1 MSSAGSPN
9 WKQMHG
15 SAVSA
20 PQRLRTRCCDPEI
33 AARTGKSGG
42 WARTCRMSPTS
53 VASWVA
59 ATAPSHSISTLL
71 ADGGQL
77 FDAGKQPVE
86 HPLEIPADRIVES
99 ARFPDRRHGW
109 VP

>member
-1 MSSAGSPN
+1 MSPAGSPN

-42 WARTCRMSPTS
+42 WGATRRLSTPS
-53 VASWVA
+53 VASSGPA
-59 ATAPSHSISTLL
+59 NAPSHSISTLL

-86 HPLEIPADRIVES
+86 HPLEIPADRMGES
-99 ARFPDRRHGW
+99 ARSPHCKHG
-109 VP
+109 